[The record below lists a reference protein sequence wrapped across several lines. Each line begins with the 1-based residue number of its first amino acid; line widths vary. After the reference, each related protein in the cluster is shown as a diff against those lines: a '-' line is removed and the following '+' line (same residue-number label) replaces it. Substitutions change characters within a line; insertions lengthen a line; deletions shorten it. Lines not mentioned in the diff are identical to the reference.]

1 MKHTGWRKPTPDL
14 GGVCASLRAG
24 EGRGVSETNLIKARA
39 LTAVKRIGAQLGL
52 KAADILL
59 LDMLGAFSQE
69 GDWAEDARPI
79 VWPSNATLMTRT
91 GFSLSALKRRVRRL
105 AEAGLIAFV
114 DSPNGKRWGR
124 RDRAG
129 HITEAYG
136 FDLTPLRARTLEFEA
151 LERQLQAEQER
162 RSWLHRRITITR
174 RSLQADLD
182 AAMMNHPLAQWD
194 RPRALLAALLTRI
207 PKRTS
212 PLGLVETMLARLE
225 RLRGHIARRLH
236 GNRLEADTM
245 RVISEPHIPT
255 TNQPESVKN
264 PAAETLFVE
273 PASEIS
279 LTDIERVC
287 PEFVSWGEHFQDPPK
302 DWPSLARLADA
313 LHAMIGISAPTWAAA
328 RATLGPHTAPAALAL
343 IFEKTCRGIVTAPD
357 AYLRGLLRR
366 APRGELRLERSF
378 RSERMFTA

>member
-14 GGVCASLRAG
+14 GGVRASLRAG
-24 EGRGVSETNLIKARA
+24 EGGGVPETSLTKARA
-39 LTAVKRIGAQLGL
+39 LTAAKRVGARLGL

-59 LDMLGAFSQE
+59 LDMLGAFSQQC
-69 GDWAEDARPI
+69 DWEDDARPI

-91 GFSLSALKRRVRRL
+91 GFSLSALKRHVRRL

-114 DSPNGKRWGR
+114 DSPNGKRWGH
-124 RDRAG
+124 RDSAG
-129 HITEAYG
+129 QITEAYG

-151 LERQLQAEQER
+151 LERQLKAEQQH

-174 RSLQADLD
+174 RSLQTDLD
-182 AAMMNHPLAQWD
+182 AATMNHPLGQWD
-194 RPRALLAALLTRI
+194 RPRALFAALLSRL
-207 PKRTS
+207 PKRTA
-212 PLGLVETMLARLE
+212 PLGIVEAMLARLE
-225 RLRGHIARRLH
+225 RLRALITRRLH
-236 GNRLEADTM
+236 GDRLETDTM

-264 PAAETLFVE
+264 PAREIHLVE
-273 PASEIS
+273 PASEIN
-279 LTDIERVC
+279 LADVERVC
-287 PEFVSWGEHFQDPPK
+287 PEFVSWGEHFQNPPK

-328 RATLGPHTAPAALAL
+328 RATLGPRAAPAALAL
-343 IFEKTCRGIVTAPD
+343 VFERTCKGIITAPD

-378 RSERMFTA
+378 RSGRMFTA

>member
-14 GGVCASLRAG
+14 GGVRASLRAG
-24 EGRGVSETNLIKARA
+24 EGRGVSEASMTKTRA
-39 LTAVKRIGAQLGL
+39 LTAVKRIGARLGL

-59 LDMLGAFSQE
+59 LDMLGAFSQQC
-69 GDWAEDARPI
+69 DWEDDARPI

-91 GFSLSALKRRVRRL
+91 GFSLSALKRHVRRL

-124 RDRAG
+124 RDHAG

-151 LERQLQAEQER
+151 LERQLQAEEQH

-174 RSLQADLD
+174 RSLQADLN
-182 AAMMNHPLAQWD
+182 AAMMNHPLGQWD
-194 RPRALLAALLTRI
+194 RPRALLAALLTRL
-207 PKRTS
+207 PRKTA
-212 PLGLVETMLARLE
+212 PLGLVEAMLTRLE
-225 RLRGHIARRLH
+225 RLRTHIARRLH
-236 GNRLEADTM
+236 GDRLETDTM
-245 RVISEPHIPT
+245 RVISDPHIPT

-264 PAAETLFVE
+264 PAREIHLIE
-273 PASEIS
+273 HASKIS

-287 PEFVSWGEHFQDPPK
+287 PEFVSWGEHFRDPPK
-302 DWPSLARLADA
+302 NWTSLARLADA
-313 LHAMIGISAPTWAAA
+313 LHSMIGISAPTWATA
-328 RATLGPHTAPAALAL
+328 RATLGPRAAPAALAL
-343 IFEKTCRGIVTAPD
+343 IFEKACRGIVTAPD